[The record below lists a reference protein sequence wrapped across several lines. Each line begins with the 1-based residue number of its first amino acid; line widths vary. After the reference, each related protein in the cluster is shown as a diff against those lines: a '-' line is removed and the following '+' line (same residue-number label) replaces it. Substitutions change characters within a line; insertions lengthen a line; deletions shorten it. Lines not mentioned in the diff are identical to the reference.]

1 MNKAI
6 FLDRDGVINNVK
18 GKYYIYQPEDL
29 EINEGIAES
38 LKKFADN
45 GFLLIVISNQSGI
58 AKDVYTHAEAEAIHN
73 LLKKKKKKQGVEL
86 TEIYYCPHHSDIENC
101 LCRKPKSLM
110 VEKALARF
118 QIDPA
123 KSWFIGDS
131 QRDVDSGKKV
141 GIKGIK
147 IDPNENISWY
157 CNFIINNDL

>member
-73 LLKKKKKKQGVEL
+73 LLKTRLQKQDVEL

>member
-73 LLKKKKKKQGVEL
+73 LLKTRLQKQGVEL